1 MAVRAAK
8 LASRWMPATTGT
20 TATAAA
26 EKPWQWQKT
35 SPTTGF
41 LSL

>member
-20 TATAAA
+20 TATA